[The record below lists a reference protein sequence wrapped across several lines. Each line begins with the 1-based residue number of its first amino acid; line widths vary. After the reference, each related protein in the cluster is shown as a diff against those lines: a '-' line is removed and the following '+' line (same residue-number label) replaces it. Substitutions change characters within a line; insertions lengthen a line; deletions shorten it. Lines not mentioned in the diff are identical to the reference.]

1 LVYMSLSWDVLIIGS
16 GMGGMCAAAL
26 LANEGYKVLV
36 AERLHR
42 IGGRCSSFK
51 TQGFICTAGVIGVEL
66 GGAVEEVFSRVHV
79 DFQVRPAGPVH
90 YLIQGKP
97 YEIPPQGGLK
107 RLLSVASEDAGEIER
122 VLDAFSQALEW
133 INPTSGLSLREWLL
147 QNTKN
152 ETILGIFQT
161 MVCATLLVNADE
173 LPTSE
178 YFRFIKRLGGI
189 SSFGYCPEGSIALPN
204 ALARRIQ
211 ELRGAVWMGSSVK
224 RILSDKGIVRGALVS
239 TKEGEVEVRAKIV
252 ISNTGPRR
260 TVELLGKV
268 DLDRGY
274 LSELEQNL
282 RPVPVMA
289 LQIAA
294 EEPLI
299 DCPALMVTGAR
310 RLNALYQPTT
320 VCPEL
325 APAGQHL
332 LLAGGGPASST
343 PPFDKKREIELCM
356 QDLKD
361 LIPDF
366 ARRARV
372 LRAGF
377 YHGRWP
383 GMHCWPGRDIPQKT
397 PIQNL
402 YNVGDG
408 VKPAGTTGLPSAAAS
423 ALAVVEDINT
433 RMQM

>member
-1 LVYMSLSWDVLIIGS
+1 MSLSWDVLIIGS

-79 DFQVRPAGPVH
+79 DFQVRPAGPVR

-122 VLDAFSQALEW
+122 VLDAFSQALEGLE
-133 INPTSGLSLREWLL
+133 PTSDVSLREWIL
-147 QNTKN
+147 QHTKD
-152 ETILGIFQT
+152 ESILGIFQT

-173 LPTSE
+173 VLASE

-189 SSFGYCPEGSIALPN
+189 SSFGYCPEGSIVLPN
-204 ALARRIQ
+204 ALARRIK
-211 ELRGAVWMGSSVK
+211 ESGGTIWTGSSVK

-260 TVELLGKV
+260 TVALSGKEHFGR
-268 DLDRGY
+268 DY
-274 LSELEQNL
+274 LMELERKA
-282 RPVPVMA
+282 RPAPVIA

-299 DCPALMVTGAR
+299 NYPALMVTGAR
-310 RLNALYQPTT
+310 RINALYQPTT
-320 VCPEL
+320 LCPEL
-325 APAGQHL
+325 APAGKHL
-332 LLAGGGPASST
+332 LLAGGGPGSSL
-343 PPFDKKREIELCM
+343 PHFNKKEELELCLR
-356 QDLKD
+356 DLKG

-366 ARRARV
+366 EKRARV

-383 GMHCWPGRDIPQKT
+383 GMHCWPGNDLPQKT
-397 PIQNL
+397 PIENL

-408 VKPAGTTGLPSAAAS
+408 AKPAGTTGLPSVAAS

-433 RMQM
+433 RM

>member
-1 LVYMSLSWDVLIIGS
+1 MMSLSCDVLIIGS

-26 LANEGYKVLV
+26 LANEGYDVLV

-51 TQGFICTAGVIGVEL
+51 FRGFICTTGVIGVEL
-66 GGAVEEVFSRVHV
+66 GGAVEEVFSRVHA

-97 YEIPPQGGLK
+97 YEIPPRGGLK
-107 RLLSVASEDAGEIER
+107 RLLSAASEDAGEIER
-122 VLDAFSQALEW
+122 VLDAFSQAQEGLE
-133 INPTSGLSLREWLL
+133 PRSGLSLREWLL
-147 QNTKN
+147 QYTEN

-173 LPTSE
+173 VPASE

-189 SSFGYCPEGSIALPN
+189 SSFGYCPEGSIVLPN

-211 ELRGAVWMGSSVK
+211 ELGGTIWTGSSVK
-224 RILSDKGIVRGALVS
+224 RILSDKGVVRGALVS

-252 ISNTGPRR
+252 ISNTGPRK
-260 TVELLGKV
+260 TVALSGKEHFGR
-268 DLDRGY
+268 DY
-274 LSELEQNL
+274 LMELERKA
-282 RPVPVMA
+282 RPAPVIA

-299 DCPALMVTGAR
+299 NYPALMVTGAR
-310 RLNALYQPTT
+310 RINALYQPTT
-320 VCPEL
+320 LCPEL
-325 APAGQHL
+325 APAGKHL
-332 LLAGGGPASST
+332 LLAGGGPGSSL
-343 PPFDKKREIELCM
+343 PHFNKKEELELCLR
-356 QDLKD
+356 DLKG

-366 ARRARV
+366 EKRARV

-383 GMHCWPGRDIPQKT
+383 GMHCWPGNDLPQKT
-397 PIQNL
+397 PIENL

-408 VKPAGTTGLPSAAAS
+408 AKPGGTTGLPSVAAS

-433 RMQM
+433 RM